1 MFSIY
6 GPTGLTFS
14 GSMEQLI
21 AVREVTSVGRAHAI
35 RRIGDDLLHEAAG
48 AMGQEQTAA
57 AYSRMLHQDLE
68 RGPLY
73 HASQVMHAPVVV
85 ARLGD
90 PVDQVWRLLA
100 ERGIRQVPI
109 LDATRRL
116 VGLVTDRDLLTALN
130 VEFDQVRD
138 VLGKAAADVMRAPVV
153 AAAPETDIR
162 HVAHVMLDYGQSGVP
177 ILDAQERLVGFIS
190 RGDILRAVAT
200 DPPLSLWV

>member
-14 GSMEQLI
+14 GSLEQLI
-21 AVREVTSVGRAHAI
+21 AVQEVTSARHVRGI
-35 RRIGDDLLHEAAG
+35 RRIGDDLLHEAVG
-48 AMGQEQTAA
+48 AQGQEQTAA
-57 AYSRMLHQDLE
+57 AYNRMLHQDLE

-73 HASQVMHAPVVV
+73 QASQVMHAPVFT
-85 ARLGD
+85 ARLDD
-90 PVDQVWRLLA
+90 PVEQVWRMLA
-100 ERGIRQVPI
+100 KRGIRQVPI
-109 LDATRRL
+109 LDAAGRL

-130 VEFDQVRD
+130 VEYDHVRD

-153 AAAPETDIR
+153 AAAPATDIR

-177 ILDAQERLVGFIS
+177 ILDESEELVGFIS